1 MYMSIL
7 ITDEM
12 LNGLH
17 FSESEFKLEISIFL
31 FQQRKISLGK
41 ASQFAELTR
50 LQFQKILSSRE
61 IPIHYDVKDFIED
74 MNFVFSK

>member
-1 MYMSIL
+1 MSIL

-31 FQQRKISLGK
+31 FQQKKISLGK

-50 LQFQKILSSRE
+50 FQFQKILSSRE
-61 IPIHYDVKDFIED
+61 IPIHYDVNDFIED